1 MKKEVKKEGLLKK
14 ALGIGTLG
22 VALFISSLP
31 VMAYS
36 PKKATHLEMV
46 SDKIVLTDDSVST
59 SDEEY
64 VNASVGND
72 DEWVF
77 VDESGEVVAT
87 CKKRADKPYLFCNHE
102 YKDYTANAH
111 TSLDNGGCIVN
122 LYKANRCNKCGDFNI
137 GDLISTHTYVTC
149 PHK

>member
-36 PKKATHLEMV
+36 PKKAAHLEMV
-46 SDKIVLTDDSVST
+46 SDKIVLSGECVST
-59 SDEEY
+59 SEDEY
-64 VNASVGND
+64 LNIPAGND
-72 DEWVF
+72 DQWVL
-77 VDESGEVVAT
+77 VDESGNVVASYN
-87 CKKRADKPYLFCNHE
+87 KEYEKPYLFCNHE
-102 YKDYTANAH
+102 YKNYRANAH
-111 TSLDNGGCIVN
+111 TSLDDGGCIVN
-122 LYKANRCNKCGDFNI
+122 MYEATRCSKCGDFNI
-137 GDLISTHTYVTC
+137 GDWISSVTYAKC